1 MQIPKRKPY
10 RSAAYL
16 AYVRSHPCCAC
27 GSPPI
32 SEAHHFMQGS
42 GGMGVKADDT
52 YTAPLCRTCHND
64 WHTQA
69 FFACFDDRLTGEGWR
84 SVEAKEFAHV
94 NSLAL
99 MYKAEAW
106 LLGQWVRI
114 AERGAG
120 TDDGETLF

>member
-10 RSAAYL
+10 RNAEYL
-16 AYVRSHPCCAC
+16 DYVRSHRCSAC
-27 GSPPI
+27 TAPPP

-52 YTAPLCRTCHND
+52 YTVPLCRTCHND

-84 SVEAKEFAHV
+84 STDDRAFAYV

-99 MYKAEAW
+99 MYKAEAE
-106 LLGQWVRI
+106 LLSSWIQR

-120 TDDGETLF
+120 TDDGEELF